1 MKVNRIL
8 EINRHYEHRER
19 IEIKPKKEN
28 NNNEKVSF
36 SEILKKNIGKN
47 RI

>member
-28 NNNEKVSF
+28 SNNENISF

-47 RI
+47 KI